1 MSIVLKREARRL
13 DAACALLDA
22 YCEEVIAHDETKR
35 IAESLAHPKHAVSL
49 APIREGV
56 ARVLARFFRRQK
68 ALLIPQISEHLRH
81 LVDNNKLREREQQSV
96 DAISYAL
103 PDGTLLPTAITAGMA
118 ADYASLLK
126 AAVSAGYTSLAD
138 EIEATASKPSDTFVE
153 TYLREH
159 SLEKLAGDL
168 NATSVTRL
176 RNALADAYEDGAS
189 FEGMVDAIKDEFAD
203 FSTKRAEMIAQTGMN
218 GAYNGGRKQLGLD
231 LGFNEKSWNPDGL
244 ACLLCMANVAQGW
257 IGIDED
263 FESGDD
269 TAPAHPNCDCS
280 LDIRMNNDAEVKEGW
295 VTINGQH
302 LDIGDGAGVPLS
314 KSDLAKLAYRGGT
327 KAEQDVAEQTEHELS
342 QALGM
347 KKSPDNTPFDLTTKT
362 VGVEVKTLT
371 TGTNDKITMKG
382 EAIAR
387 KDAGVKA
394 MKLKRTYT
402 VVVDKRPAGVGTSTG
417 QTRYFVREGY
427 GSFRVGSMTEVA
439 GTAVIAKFM
448 KL

>member
-1 MSIVLKREARRL
+1 MSLILRREARRL
-13 DAACALLDA
+13 DAAVADLEDA
-22 YCEEVIAHDETKR
+22 AEAF
-35 IAESLAHPKHAVSL
+35 AASQPLSESLAHPKHAVSL

-68 ALLIPQISEHLRH
+68 ALLIPQISEHLKH
-81 LVDNNKLREREQQSV
+81 VVDNNKNLSEAAEKQSI

-138 EIEATASKPSDTFVE
+138 DLEETAAKPSDTFVE

-189 FEGMVDAIKDEFAD
+189 FEGMVDAVKDEFAD

-244 ACLLCMANVAQGW
+244 ACVLCMANVAQGW

-263 FESGDD
+263 FESDDD
-269 TAPAHPNCDCS
+269 TPPAHPNCDCS
-280 LDIRMNNDAEVKEGW
+280 LDVRMNNDA
-295 VTINGQH
+295 
-302 LDIGDGAGVPLS
+302 
-314 KSDLAKLAYRGGT
+314 LAKA
-327 KAEQDVAEQTEHELS
+327 A
-342 QALGM
+342 
-347 KKSPDNTPFDLTTKT
+347 
-362 VGVEVKTLT
+362 
-371 TGTNDKITMKG
+371 
-382 EAIAR
+382 
-387 KDAGVKA
+387 
-394 MKLKRTYT
+394 
-402 VVVDKRPAGVGTSTG
+402 
-417 QTRYFVREGY
+417 
-427 GSFRVGSMTEVA
+427 
-439 GTAVIAKFM
+439 
-448 KL
+448 